1 MKTNRMIWNIGRYMC
16 LALLVAFV
24 ACTRD
29 EFAENTTVQYE
40 KGLCFSLYADGDMQ
54 LAGTRT
60 AGEDALNENRI
71 STVDIFLFKND
82 GSLNEGGYAHADVTT
97 SDEVVYLYK
106 GSDWLNNFS
115 EQAGPYTV
123 YALANYK
130 GDATLSSIQSL
141 DDLKTVVAK
150 DVDVVKWEGMGNP
163 AYEGKTFL
171 MDGKQTV
178 TYADLQNAQSNG
190 EPYVANVPV
199 TRAAVKIELTLNFSD
214 DWAKKFMATGLE
226 AQLSNYASITPALAE
241 GNPLDGDQRG
251 LSNYPGLLGEAV
263 DNFSSDP
270 VFYRPTGTYRGSTIR
285 FYTYV
290 NRWDDFINN
299 ETMLLIDLPGRYDEN
314 GNPGTDNPNAEVLT
328 HNFYKVPIINN
339 AEPQVFKR
347 NTFYQITAE
356 VDMKGTATVDV
367 PVELTNVQFKT
378 APWDDDVIN
387 VGEGD
392 TPSYLVLS
400 ESHVDIRNADGYNEL
415 EFYSSSPITSVT
427 IVGFPSQDKATE
439 AGVDFIYPGDGTTIP
454 GAFFV
459 DKDNKR
465 QAVNLDDPNDDD
477 PSWGDENKDD
487 KISVDWDKNVTS
499 GKIYLTSTN
508 PENVT
513 KRYITLAI
521 TNEVG
526 TKYVVIEQYPLEYI
540 QPIQGYYSYRDDFWS
555 GEGELAFNASGNF
568 VTSVKAEQ
576 TEFEP
581 WLGNGSSTIEI
592 TNIDNNNSYFSS
604 KVYNE
609 TNKQIYQYQVAI
621 LTNTDDSGWKWDK
634 WSGWSSSLIGRTRTR
649 TGTHNNCQLGFDM
662 ISSDDNDNPMMY
674 FITITQTADNY
685 KIAHPLREEINF
697 GTTQSPNIQ
706 SVAVKT
712 EENDKL
718 VSPQFMLASQLGTT
732 SSNAGWTNARAHCAN
747 YVETYKIGDQVYHL
761 DDWRLPTSAEIE
773 VIIRHQNNPNTQDV
787 MATVLAGANYY
798 VTKEN
803 GSAATGVE
811 FGTSVYIRCIR
822 DVLPTDG
829 FMQQINN

>member
-1 MKTNRMIWNIGRYMC
+1 MIWNIGRYMC
-16 LALLVAFV
+16 LALLVAF
-24 ACTRD
+24 ASCIRD
-29 EFAENTTVQYE
+29 EFVENGTVIYE

-54 LAGTRT
+54 LAGTRS
-60 AGEDALNENRI
+60 AGVAALNENRI

-82 GSLNEGGYAHADVTT
+82 GSLNAGGYAHAEVTT

-106 GSDWLNNFS
+106 GSEWLANFN
-115 EQAGPYTV
+115 EQKGPYTV

-130 GDATLSSIQSL
+130 GEVLLSNVQSL
-141 DDLKTVVAK
+141 DDLKAVVAK
-150 DVDVVKWEGMGNP
+150 DEDVVKWEGMSG
-163 AYEGKTFL
+163 YQGKTFL
-171 MDGKQTV
+171 MDGKRTV
-178 TYADLQNAQSNG
+178 TYAELQSAQGSG
-190 EPYVANVPV
+190 QPYVANVPV
-199 TRAAVKIELTLNFSD
+199 SRAAVKIELILNFSE

-270 VFYRPTGTYRGSTIR
+270 VFYRPTGTYSGSKIR

-427 IVGFPSQDKATE
+427 IVGFPSQDKATA

-459 DKDNKR
+459 NKDNVRKE
-465 QAVNLDDPNDDD
+465 VELDDPNGDDSRWD
-477 PSWGDENKDD
+477 SSTYDD

-513 KRYITLAI
+513 KRYITLAV

-526 TKYVVIEQYPLEYI
+526 TRYVVVEQYPLEYI
-540 QPIQGYYSYRDDFWS
+540 QPIAGYYSYRDDLD
-555 GEGELAFNASGNF
+555 GGTYEEKGN
-568 VTSVKAEQ
+568 TY
-576 TEFEP
+576 
-581 WLGNGSSTIEI
+581 GINSSTIYESSWW
-592 TNIDNNNSYFSS
+592 TTSYYIFVS
-604 KVYNE
+604 KVYYN
-609 TNKQIYQYQVAI
+609 NQIY
-621 LTNTDDSGWKWDK
+621 GWYWENKN
-634 WSGWSSSLIGRTRTR
+634 SNSPTRASAGSYNYSSFP
-649 TGTHNNCQLGFDM
+649 NN
-662 ISSDDNDNPMMY
+662 NMMY
-674 FITITQTADNY
+674 FVTITQTSDDY
-685 KIAHPLREEINF
+685 KLAHPL
-697 GTTQSPNIQ
+697 
-706 SVAVKT
+706 T
-712 EENDKL
+712 ENVNDYGGQLATVSSSENDQL
-718 VSPQFMLASQLGTT
+718 VSPSFMLASQLGTVLA
-732 SSNAGWTNARAHCAN
+732 SGFDWNKAREHCSY
-747 YVETYKIGDQVYHL
+747 YVETYRKDNKTYVL
-761 DDWRLPTSAEIE
+761 DDWRLPTSEEIA
-773 VIIRHQNNPNTQDV
+773 IISKYQDETPDV
-787 MATVLAGANYY
+787 MAEVLGASYYY
-798 VTKEN
+798 VGWSGAQGVNDRGQTVGPEGTAYTGKSGGE
-803 GSAATGVE
+803 AAV
-811 FGTSVYIRCIR
+811 RCIR
-822 DVLPTDG
+822 DVKPTDA
-829 FMQQINN
+829 FLQSNN

>member
-97 SDEVVYLYK
+97 SNEVVYLYK

-115 EQAGPYTV
+115 EQEGPYTV

-130 GDATLSSIQSL
+130 GDAQLRNVLSL
-141 DDLKTVVAK
+141 DDLKAVVAK
-150 DVDVVKWEGMGNP
+150 DVDVVKWEGMGDP
-163 AYEGKTFL
+163 AYTGKTFL

-178 TYADLQNAQSNG
+178 TYAELQSAQGSG
-190 EPYVANVPV
+190 QPYVANVPV
-199 TRAAVKIELTLNFSD
+199 ARAAVKIELTLKFSD
-214 DWAKKFMATGLE
+214 VWAPKFMATGLE
-226 AQLSNYASITPALAE
+226 AQLSNYATVTPALAE

-251 LSNYPGLLGEAV
+251 LSNYPGLSGDAV
-263 DNFSSDP
+263 DNFSSAP
-270 VFYRPTGTYRGSTIR
+270 VSFKPETTYNGSKIR

-314 GNPGTDNPNAEVLT
+314 GKPGTDNPNAEVLT

-339 AEPQVFKR
+339 AEPQVFQR
-347 NTFYQITAE
+347 NTFYQITAT
-356 VDMKGTATVDV
+356 VDMKGTETVDE
-367 PVELTNVQFKT
+367 PVELTDVRFVT
-378 APWDDDVIN
+378 APWNKEIIN

-400 ESHVDIRNADGYNEL
+400 ESHVDIRNADGYDEL

-427 IVGFPSQDKATE
+427 IVGFGSQDKATA

-459 DKDNKR
+459 NKDNVRKE
-465 QAVNLDDPNDDD
+465 VDLDDPNGDDSRWD
-477 PSWGDENKDD
+477 NETTDD
-487 KISVDWDKNVTS
+487 KISVEWDRNVTS

-513 KRYITLAI
+513 KRYITLAV

-526 TKYVVIEQYPLEYI
+526 TRYVVVEQYPLEYI
-540 QPIQGYYSYRDDFWS
+540 QPIAGYYSYRDDYLS
-555 GEGELAFNASGNF
+555 EGVTPAGEPCYWGRTFNKSEND
-568 VTSVKAEQ
+568 SDDNLP
-576 TEFEP
+576 TEAGFGFE
-581 WLGNGSSTIEI
+581 
-592 TNIDNNNSYFSS
+592 S
-604 KVYNE
+604 KVY
-609 TNKQIYQYQVAI
+609 TNGVIYNY
-621 LTNTDDSGWKWDK
+621 TFTDRWTDDGDWWPSTHSYYKAVTN
-634 WSGWSSSLIGRTRTR
+634 GRATRQ
-649 TGTHNNCQLGFDM
+649 NN
-662 ISSDDNDNPMMY
+662 MMY
-674 FITITQTADNY
+674 FVTITQTDENY
-685 KIAHPLREEINF
+685 KIAHPIKEIID
-697 GTTQSPNIQ
+697 GQEYAVSSP
-706 SVAVKT
+706 
-712 EENDKL
+712 ENDQL
-718 VSPQFMLASQLGTT
+718 VSPAFMLASQLGALGTAT
-732 SSNAGWTNARAHCAN
+732 PGSWTNARVHCAN
-747 YVETYKIGDQVYHL
+747 YVETYMIGDQEYKL
-761 DDWRLPTSAEIE
+761 DDWRLPTSAEIA
-773 VIIRHQNNPNTQDV
+773 VIIKYQNDDNVDDV
-787 MATVLAGANYY
+787 MDEVLTGQHYY
-798 VTKEN
+798 ISYQTT
-803 GSAATGVE
+803 GSANVPNASGGS
-811 FGTSVYIRCIR
+811 GTYVRCIR
-822 DVLPTDG
+822 DVKPTDA
-829 FMQQINN
+829 FLQSNN